1 MRLFSASL
9 AMALVTGAIA
19 PAMLWAHGNQ
29 GHGSSTGK
37 AAATSVGDKLAA
49 ELQGKPVMVQIKSRN
64 CPMCRAMEPTLAAIK
79 DSYRGRVTFVTLD
92 VTDAAAVRAAEQV
105 AIKAGLQNFFR
116 ANQTRTGL
124 LLAVNPASGEVWEQF
139 RSGTP
144 EAQITAVLDRAI
156 AELAERK

>member
-9 AMALVTGAIA
+9 ALILGAIA
-19 PAMLWAHGNQ
+19 PTAVWAHGEH
-29 GHGSSTGK
+29 GHGHSAKPGM
-37 AAATSVGDKLAA
+37 TSVGSPLAP
-49 ELQGKPVMVQIKSRN
+49 ELQGKPVMVQIKSRH
-64 CPMCRAMEPTLAAIK
+64 CPMCRVMEPTLAAIK
-79 DSYRGRVTFVTLD
+79 THYRGRVTFVTLD
-92 VTDAAAVRAAEQV
+92 VTDGAAVREAERVAAQ
-105 AIKAGLQNFFR
+105 AGLQNFFR

-124 LLAVNPASGEVWEQF
+124 LLAVNPASGAVWEQF

>member
-1 MRLFSASL
+1 MVL
-9 AMALVTGAIA
+9 GAIA
-19 PAMLWAHGNQ
+19 PTVVWAHGNH
-29 GHGSSTGK
+29 GHGHGHGAAGTGK
-37 AAATSVGDKLAA
+37 AAMTSVGDKLAA
-49 ELQGKPVMVQIKSRN
+49 ELQGKPVVVQIKSRN

-92 VTDAAAVRAAEQV
+92 VTDGAAVREAERVAAQ
-105 AIKAGLQNFFR
+105 AGLQNFFR

-124 LLAVNPASGEVWEQF
+124 LLAVNPASGAVWEQF

>member
-1 MRLFSASL
+1 M
-9 AMALVTGAIA
+9 TGAIA
-19 PAMLWAHGNQ
+19 PMATRAHGDHGH
-29 GHGSSTGK
+29 GHGSSAGK
-37 AAATSVGDKLAA
+37 TTMTSVGTKLAA
-49 ELQGKPVMVQIKSRN
+49 ELQGKPVVVQIKSRN

-92 VTDAAAVRAAEQV
+92 VTDGAAIRGAERV
-105 AIKAGLQNFFR
+105 ATQAGLQDFFR

-124 LLAVNPASGEVWEQF
+124 LLAVNPASGMVWEQF